1 MDADDKKFIGLL
13 IAVCLITV
21 FVCGLAVNKLERENA
36 RLHAAVDAS
45 TVPPSTNYVR
55 TR

>member
-1 MDADDKKFIGLL
+1 MDTDDKKFIGLL
-13 IAVCLITV
+13 IVVCLLTV
-21 FVCGLAVNKLERENA
+21 LVCGLAILRLDRENA